1 MVSKQ
6 EDLLRLAIP
15 CAITLGVLVVSDA
28 YADPRKKSVL
38 RPVLAVALA
47 VACVFLVLLMHP
59 LLPGMLL
66 AVGAGMSMMLLLA
79 MRMLF
84 PPPADRP
91 QQAQGP
97 AFWQKQEILAA
108 GVLKATAALAVALL
122 VGSYV
127 PDRLKGPVL
136 GIALTGV
143 VIYFLKR

>member
-1 MVSKQ
+1 
-6 EDLLRLAIP
+6 
-15 CAITLGVLVVSDA
+15 
-28 YADPRKKSVL
+28 
-38 RPVLAVALA
+38 
-47 VACVFLVLLMHP
+47 
-59 LLPGMLL
+59 
-66 AVGAGMSMMLLLA
+66 MSMMLLLA

-136 GIALTGV
+136 GVALTGV